1 MQTRSRG
8 KSNLLSS
15 DELQRAERAKRE
27 RQRQNRVE
35 AESSSGF
42 QTGSELHSVTTTLV
56 LRRWQ
61 ITTEELLHR
70 ELFHHKPG
78 IQLKLNVRQDKS
90 ELAIFR
96 RFQRIVPALPHH
108 QSQISTSTSRQ
119 A

>member
-42 QTGSELHSVTTTLV
+42 QTGSELQLSDDDSGTDTMADNHGGAPPPGVFPP
-56 LRRWQ
+56 Q
-61 ITTEELLHR
+61 
-70 ELFHHKPG
+70 PG

-108 QSQISTSTSRQ
+108 RSQISTSTSRQ